1 MLVELCVCLS
11 KTCYSC
17 LSGSPMQIVR
27 RYDLVFIQE
36 IRDISQTVIH
46 EFLEVVNG

>member
-1 MLVELCVCLS
+1 
-11 KTCYSC
+11 
-17 LSGSPMQIVR
+17 MQIVR

-36 IRDISQTVIH
+36 IRDSSETVIH